1 MNKWKAIPVAKVVR
15 VVMRFQGVVAL
26 GVVLSVTTPE
36 LMNLGSTPH
45 TLNDTTKGV
54 DQRTGKIALEEETS
68 GTDDRLV
75 PPRYL
80 VVDNDKIQET

>member
-1 MNKWKAIPVAKVVR
+1 MDKWKSIGVVKVVR

-26 GVVLSVTTPE
+26 GVVLSITTPE

-45 TLNDTTKGV
+45 TLNSTTKGV
-54 DQRTGKIALEEETS
+54 DQRTGKIALEAVTS

-75 PPRYL
+75 PSRYL
-80 VVDNDKIQET
+80 VVDNDKK

>member
-1 MNKWKAIPVAKVVR
+1 MDKWKSIGVVKVVR

-45 TLNDTTKGV
+45 TLTSTTKDV
-54 DQRTGKIALEEETS
+54 DQQTGKIAFEAET
-68 GTDDRLV
+68 
-75 PPRYL
+75 
-80 VVDNDKIQET
+80 